1 MEVELGRC
9 QEYRI
14 EILESQKVKIMV
26 TAGLAE
32 IKGQELLNDKW
43 YSLSDTRTA
52 IFTFTGAKLRI
63 DGNCDLQYIA
73 SSSCFPHIFNYFDA
87 NKDCLKTVLVLGR
100 GRSTFCTTIANYFV
114 RIHKEVDFI
123 ELDPSKG
130 NIFPG
135 TLSLLH
141 IDCFVDCIEG
151 FKLKNPVS
159 LFYGSSTIENEELF
173 DIQTDALA
181 REVENRGR
189 ECFRLVLC
197 PELSIDELNS
207 LSKKFKASEVVVIGD
222 ERLFHRMN
230 LIIPKIFIEDSG
242 YIQENTISKS
252 IYRYFNGVNH
262 EYTPCSFIVKH
273 DWEIVRIGEQY
284 TAPESAL
291 PLGATRKVGKTD
303 VCRTELVENAVL
315 AISEAEEED
324 QVATSPV
331 MGFIVCLD
339 DKKFRVL
346 CTQPKLPKM
355 KYLVQGNIRY
365 IDF

>member
-26 TAGLAE
+26 VAGLAE

-43 YSLSDTRTA
+43 YSFSDIKTT
-52 IFTFTGAKLRI
+52 IFTFTGAKLKI
-63 DGNCDLQYIA
+63 DGNYDLQYIA

-87 NKDCLKTVLVLGR
+87 NKDSPKTILVLGR
-100 GRSTFCTTIANYFV
+100 GRSTFCTTIANYLV
-114 RIHKEVDFI
+114 RMHKEVDFI

-135 TLSLLH
+135 VLSLLH
-141 IDCFVDCIEG
+141 IDCFVDCMER
-151 FKLKNPVS
+151 FRLKNPVS
-159 LFYGSSTIENEELF
+159 LFHGSLTIENSELF
-173 DIQTDALA
+173 DMQTDFLA
-181 REVENRGR
+181 KEVESRGR

-197 PELSIDELNS
+197 PELAADELNS
-207 LSKKFKASEVVVIGD
+207 LSKRFKASEAVIVGD
-222 ERLFHRMN
+222 ERLFHRIG
-230 LIIPKIFIEDSG
+230 LIIPKTFIENSG
-242 YIQENTISKS
+242 YVQENTVSKS
-252 IYRYFNGVNH
+252 ISRYFNGVNH

-315 AISEAEEED
+315 AISEAEDED
-324 QVATSPV
+324 QVARSPV

-339 DKKFRVL
+339 DKKFRIL
-346 CTQPKLPKM
+346 CTQPKMPKM
-355 KYLVQGNIRY
+355 KYLVQGSIKY